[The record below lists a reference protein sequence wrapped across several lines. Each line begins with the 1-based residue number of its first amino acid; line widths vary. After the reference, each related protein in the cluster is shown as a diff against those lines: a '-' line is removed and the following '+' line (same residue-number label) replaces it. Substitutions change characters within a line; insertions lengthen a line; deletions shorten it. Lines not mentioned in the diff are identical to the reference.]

1 MSIKNERSAFGDVS
15 NTPDVVISNRSIRLW
30 LGAALFALALLTGI
44 AGLFFNFFPEVANG
58 TDIPMR
64 AIGFANAV
72 GSLLAGAFGII
83 VTTPNVPGALNR
95 G

>member
-1 MSIKNERSAFGDVS
+1 MANDNLRTGFGEIS
-15 NTPDVVISNRSIRLW
+15 NTPDVVIKNRSIRLW
-30 LGAALFALALLTGI
+30 LGAALFTLSLLTGI
-44 AGLFFNFFPEVANG
+44 AALFFNFFPELAYG